1 MDVTFKRILLKHT
14 VAKELPQA
22 FEHVR
27 NSFTNTLY
35 ALHEAFETIRT
46 TTKLDR
52 C

>member
-35 ALHEAFETIRT
+35 TLHETFETIRT